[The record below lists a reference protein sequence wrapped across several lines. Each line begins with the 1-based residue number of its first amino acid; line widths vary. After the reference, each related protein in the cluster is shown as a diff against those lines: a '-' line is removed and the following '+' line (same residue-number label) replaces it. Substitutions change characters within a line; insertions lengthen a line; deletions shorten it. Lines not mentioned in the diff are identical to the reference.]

1 MCEIAYD
8 CSYSKCTFNYF
19 FYYFGEIAKMSLSAL
34 KDFGAIAKEALGAP
48 KGSCLVSFGAIDKK
62 MLSVPKCSSLASF
75 GAIAKKV
82 LSAPKDFGA
91 IDTTIIF
98 PMHLNFLDRIK

>member
-8 CSYSKCTFNYF
+8 CFYSKCTLNYFSAVKCFNYF
-19 FYYFGEIAKMSLSAL
+19 GKIAKMPLSAP
-34 KDFGAIAKEALGAP
+34 KDFGAIAKKALGTP
-48 KGSCLVSFGAIDKK
+48 KGSYLVSFGAIDKK
-62 MLSVPKCSSLASF
+62 MLSAPKGSSLPSF

-91 IDTTIIF
+91 IGTTRLTAEGIF
-98 PMHLNFLDRIK
+98 